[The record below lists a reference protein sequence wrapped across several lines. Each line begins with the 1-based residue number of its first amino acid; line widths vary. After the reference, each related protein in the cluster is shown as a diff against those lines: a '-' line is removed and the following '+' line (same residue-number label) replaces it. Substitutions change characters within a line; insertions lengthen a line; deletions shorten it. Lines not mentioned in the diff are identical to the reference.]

1 MIPIQPILRR
11 LLAALVMIVLAA
23 GAAWAKPAVN
33 GLRFGIHSD
42 STRVVLDLSGNLAYT
57 VFTLPEPYRVVID
70 LPEVEWRL
78 PPTAS
83 TIGRGLVNRFRFG
96 LFRPGTSR
104 LVLDV
109 KAPIAVRKAFILR
122 PTADFGHRLVLD
134 LVAVSPAEYRRHG
147 QPSTPSGARQAV
159 VPVAPPEQGI
169 KKGGKPVIAIDA
181 GHGGVDPGT
190 TGFSG
195 VREKSITLAAATE
208 LKRQIEATGRYRVV
222 MTRTRD
228 VFVRLTERVG
238 VARRAHADLFISLH
252 ADAIANHTVR
262 GATVYTLSEKSSDA
276 EAAELAAKENKSD
289 LIAGIDLSAEAY
301 GKDVTKILID
311 LMQRETMN
319 FSARFATALIPEIA
333 KEARLLRKT
342 HRFAGFRVLKAPDVP
357 SVLVEMGY
365 LSNRKD
371 ERTLKDPVQRRKL
384 MRAVLR
390 AIDRFFAD
398 RTSVRRT

>member
-1 MIPIQPILRR
+1 MVPVQPILRH
-11 LLAALVMIVLAA
+11 LLAALAIILFAA
-23 GAAWAKPAVN
+23 GAAWAKPAVV

-42 STRVVLDLSGNLAYT
+42 STRVVLDLSSDLAYT

-83 TIGRGLVNRFRFG
+83 TAGRGLVDRFRFG
-96 LFRPGTSR
+96 LFQPGTSR

-109 KAPIAVRKAFILR
+109 NAPIAVRKAFVLR
-122 PTADFGHRLVLD
+122 PTADFGHRLVID
-134 LVAVSPAEYRRHG
+134 LVAVSSGEFRRQG
-147 QPSTPSGARQAV
+147 QPATPSGTRQAV
-159 VPVAPPEQGI
+159 VPVPPPKQGT

-190 TGFSG
+190 TGISG

-208 LKRQIEATGRYRVV
+208 LKRQIEATGRYHVV

-228 VFVRLTERVG
+228 VFVGLTERVEI
-238 VARRAHADLFISLH
+238 ARSAHADLFISLH
-252 ADAIANHTVR
+252 ADAIANSGLR
-262 GATVYTLSEKSSDA
+262 GATVYTLSEKSSDS

-289 LIAGIDLSAEAY
+289 LIAGVDLSAAAY
-301 GKDVTKILID
+301 GEDVTNILID
-311 LMQRETMN
+311 LAQRETMN
-319 FSARFATALIPEIA
+319 FSARFAAALIPEIA

-365 LSNRKD
+365 LSNRMD
-371 ERTLKDPVQRRKL
+371 ERMLKDRAHRRKL
-384 MRAVLR
+384 MGAVLR
-390 AIDRFFAD
+390 AIERYFAAQA
-398 RTSVRRT
+398 SVRRT